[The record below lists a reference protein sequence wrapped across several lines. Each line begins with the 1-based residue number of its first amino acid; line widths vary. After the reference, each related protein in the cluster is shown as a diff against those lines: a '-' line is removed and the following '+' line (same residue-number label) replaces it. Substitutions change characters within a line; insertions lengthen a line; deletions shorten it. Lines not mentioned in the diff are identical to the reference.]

1 MDRRKFL
8 QGAAALFAAPAI
20 VKADSLMK
28 IWVPPK
34 PEFVTFR
41 RPNPYYVTEFG
52 RIDDVR
58 LVETP
63 EIELIEPYGVEY
75 DLEGRSINELYHAID
90 TGNLKEVPSD
100 TPVSQEPQSYIT
112 IRRPYKY
119 VIG

>member
-1 MDRRKFL
+1 
-8 QGAAALFAAPAI
+8 
-20 VKADSLMK
+20 MK

-41 RPNPYYVTEFG
+41 RPNPYYVTEYDWL
-52 RIDDVR
+52 IDDVR

-112 IRRPYKY
+112 IRRPYKF